1 MDEKI
6 DNRFTCSDDKRL
18 AIKNAIASTIQ
29 KRKNQV
35 LKVYEL
41 KLVMNRLNSR
51 QKDELERMFVEGKW
65 FYNHVLNL
73 HQTGL
78 KLSEINSTHIK
89 SVVHYDKD
97 KNPLNDEIKVLK
109 SQ

>member
-6 DNRFTCSDDKRL
+6 DNRLKCSDDKKI

-41 KLVMNRLNSR
+41 KIVKNRLNS
-51 QKDELERMFVEGKW
+51 K
-65 FYNHVLNL
+65 
-73 HQTGL
+73 
-78 KLSEINSTHIK
+78 
-89 SVVHYDKD
+89 
-97 KNPLNDEIKVLK
+97 
-109 SQ
+109 